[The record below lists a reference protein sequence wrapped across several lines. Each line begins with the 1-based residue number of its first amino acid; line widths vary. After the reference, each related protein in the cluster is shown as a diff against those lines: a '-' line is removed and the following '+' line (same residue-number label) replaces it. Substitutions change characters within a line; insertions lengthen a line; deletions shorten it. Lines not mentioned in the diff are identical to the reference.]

1 MSTSLS
7 LNLRATLGAIGQ
19 YVVPRRMKKLI
30 LFSSLTAVLRQD
42 DKLDEQTLEKLNF
55 VMGLST
61 DVEAMKFPVYIRS
74 AIWKGGAPI
83 QIPGELF
90 AKNPSEQTLQTVLS
104 ELIAAVPRALRYG
117 RDAEMKS
124 DFELYLA
131 HGREYL
137 DRRRGPRV
145 NA

>member
-1 MSTSLS
+1 MSTAISF
-7 LNLRATLGAIGQ
+7 NLRATLGAIGQ
-19 YVVPRRMKKLI
+19 HVLSRRMKKLI

-42 DKLDEQTLEKLNF
+42 DELDKQTLEKLNL
-55 VMGLST
+55 VMGLSS

-83 QIPGELF
+83 LIPAELF
-90 AKNPSEQTLQTVLS
+90 AKNPSELTVQTVLS
-104 ELIAAVPRALRYG
+104 ELISKVPRSLRFG
-117 RDAEMKS
+117 TDAEMKS
-124 DFELYLA
+124 DFERYLT

-137 DRRRGPRV
+137 DRRRGSRV